1 MRKLSLKVVSI
12 FIGLLITFLI
22 VEFAY
27 RIKLRFF
34 GDYAVYS
41 KTKELVR
48 YSENE
53 KLLVELIPNATVE
66 INKTSYKVNSLG
78 YRDNEWNLIDTTKT
92 KIGLISD
99 SVGFPYGL
107 NQDEGYEYFTENQLT
122 KDSIP
127 TDIYNFSLNGYNA
140 NQYIEVLKKVDASEN
155 IQLDYLV
162 ANITSNDNQPTGTPS
177 MLNWIDHPES
187 KYEWIPSRLIKKF
200 INIHYKKNVHP
211 KLYSFSY
218 IEEYI
223 DYLKEYQNKTNATVI
238 VLLIP
243 SNTTD
248 EGNNNF
254 YLKTKAYAEK
264 NNLKT
269 LYLKDEFTKVSKVEL
284 LNDYYYTN
292 DIMHLSKKGH
302 KFVAKHLSTFLKNTI
317 KK

>member
-1 MRKLSLKVVSI
+1 MRKLSLKIVST
-12 FIGLLITFLI
+12 FIGLLVTFLI
-22 VEFAY
+22 IECAY

-34 GDYAVYS
+34 GDYEVYS
-41 KTKELVR
+41 KTKEFVR

-53 KLLVELIPNATVE
+53 RLLVELIPNSSVE
-66 INKTSYKVNSLG
+66 INKSFYKVNSHG
-78 YRDNEWNLIDTTKT
+78 YRDTEWNLKDTTKI
-92 KIGLISD
+92 KMGLISD

-107 NQDEGYEYFTENQLT
+107 NQEDGYEYVTEQVLA
-122 KDSIP
+122 KDTIP
-127 TDIYNFSLNGYNA
+127 TEIYNFSVNGYNA
-140 NQYIEVLKKVDASEN
+140 HQYIEVLKKVDSTEN
-155 IQLDYLV
+155 IQLDYLI

-187 KYEWIPSRLIKKF
+187 KYQWIPSRLIKKF
-200 INIHYKKNVHP
+200 INIHYKKNVYP

-223 DYLKEYQNKTNATVI
+223 DYLKEFQNKNNITVV

-243 SNTTD
+243 SNTTNK
-248 EGNNNF
+248 GNNDF

-269 LYLKDEFTKVSKVEL
+269 LYLKDEFKKVSENESLKE
-284 LNDYYYTN
+284 YYYTN

-302 KFVAKHLSTFLKNTI
+302 KFVAKHLSALLKNTI
-317 KK
+317 RQ

>member
-1 MRKLSLKVVSI
+1 MRKLSLKIVSI
-12 FIGLLITFLI
+12 LIGLFITFIIIEL
-22 VEFAY
+22 AY

-34 GDYAVYS
+34 GDYTVYS
-41 KTKELVR
+41 KTKEMVR

-53 KLLVELIPNATVE
+53 KLLVELIPNASVE
-66 INKTSYKVNSLG
+66 INKTSYNVNSLG
-78 YRDNEWNLIDTTKT
+78 YRDSEWNLKDTTKV
-92 KIGLISD
+92 KMGLISD

-107 NQDEGYEYFTENQLT
+107 NQEEGYEYFTELELA

-127 TDIYNFSLNGYNA
+127 TDIYNFSMNGYNA
-140 NQYIEVLKKVDASEN
+140 HQYIEVLKKVDATKE
-155 IQLDYLV
+155 IQLDYLI

-177 MLNWIDHPES
+177 VLNWIDHPAS

-223 DYLKEYQNKTNATVI
+223 DYLKEYQDKNNTTVV

-248 EGNNNF
+248 QGNSDF
-254 YLKTKAYAEK
+254 YLKTKEYAK
-264 NNLKT
+264 QKNLKT
-269 LYLKDEFTKVSKVEL
+269 LFLKDKFDNMSKNESL
-284 LNDYYYTN
+284 KEYYYPN

-302 KFVAKHLSTFLKNTI
+302 KFVAEHLSALLKSTI
-317 KK
+317 KQ

>member
-1 MRKLSLKVVSI
+1 MRKLSFKIVSVL
-12 FIGLLITFLI
+12 IGLLVTFI
-22 VEFAY
+22 IIECAY

-34 GDYAVYS
+34 GNYEVFT
-41 KTKELVR
+41 KTKEFVR

-53 KLLVELIPNATVE
+53 KLLVELIPNASVE
-66 INKTSYKVNSLG
+66 INKALYNVNSLG
-78 YRDNEWNLIDTTKT
+78 YRDNEWNLKDTVKL
-92 KIGLISD
+92 KIGLMSD

-107 NQDEGYEYFTENQLT
+107 NQEDGYEYISEQLLT

-140 NQYIEVLKKVDASEN
+140 HQYIEVLKKVDSTKN
-155 IQLDYLV
+155 LKLDYLI

-177 MLNWIDHPES
+177 MLNWLDHPAS
-187 KYEWIPSRLIKKF
+187 KYQWIPSRLIKKF

-218 IEEYI
+218 VKDYI
-223 DYLKEYQNKTNATVI
+223 DYLKEFQIKNQTTVF

-243 SNTTD
+243 SNTTNK
-248 EGNNNF
+248 GNNDF
-254 YLKTKAYAEK
+254 YMETKRYAEK

-269 LYLKDEFTKVSKVEL
+269 LYLKDEFTKISKVESL
-284 LNDYYYTN
+284 KEYYYTN

-302 KFVAKHLSTFLKNTI
+302 KFVAKHLTTLLKNTI
-317 KK
+317 RH